1 MSIIRGMAIG
11 HALIALVGL
20 ISSSGVS
27 FASDQSHVKEI
38 IRPTCIHC
46 HRVDGQPD
54 SHPNVKGPDLVWGE
68 WKFETE
74 ASCWQSRKKTAKAPA
89 DFLTR
94 INPLPMSAKAIQA
107 GETLF
112 SKTAKPAN
120 CAVCHGNQGDGK
132 SKMSAASVPPPRDFT
147 CNSMM
152 KDIPDGQLF
161 WIIKKGSHGTPMI
174 SFAGLSDEEAW
185 QLIHYIRSLA
195 R

>member
-1 MSIIRGMAIG
+1 MRRGAGIG
-11 HALIALVGL
+11 SALIALVGL
-20 ISSSGVS
+20 VSSPELS

-38 IRPTCIHC
+38 IRPTCINC

-54 SHPNVKGPDLVWGE
+54 PHLNVKGPDLVWGD

-74 ASCWQSRKKTAKAPA
+74 APCWQSRKKTVKAPA
-89 DFLTR
+89 DFLAK
-94 INPLPMSAKAIQA
+94 INPLPMSVQAIQA

-112 SKTAKPAN
+112 LKTAKPAN
-120 CAVCHGNQGDGK
+120 CTVCHGNQGDGK
-132 SKMSAASVPPPRDFT
+132 STMSTASVPPPRDFT

-174 SFAGLSDEEAW
+174 SFSGLSDEEVW